1 MEENELSPQPE
12 LSVFDITITPSVAY
26 SLKETCRWAALFA
39 YICGGAI
46 ILVVIAVLVGLG
58 AYLRLPLFDTSAYG
72 SGYAVGF
79 TIAMVIVFG
88 LALGFLTLLVL
99 FSRRVKKGLETHNL
113 QMVEDGVGSLKL
125 YFTISGIFGIL
136 ALAMTAFNLIVYILA

>member
-12 LSVFDITITPSVAY
+12 PSVFDITISPSVAY

-46 ILVVIAVLVGLG
+46 ILFAIAVMVGLG
-58 AYLRLPLFDTSAYG
+58 NYMRLPLFGSSAYD
-72 SGYAVGF
+72 SGYAIGF
-79 TIAMVIVFG
+79 MVTMVIIFG
-88 LALGFLTLLVL
+88 LTLGFLTLLVL
-99 FSRRVKKGLETHNL
+99 FSRRVKTGLETHNL

-136 ALAMTAFNLIVYILA
+136 AAVFTFLGIIFSL